1 VVKLDALDADDEDD
15 VLVALDGTAVT
26 ARELEEEEEISMNLF
41 PIRLFEIYRIL

>member
-26 ARELEEEEEISMNLF
+26 ARELEEEEISMNLF